1 MQERY
6 TKAILNCNEAV
17 KLNSKSVR
25 GYLYRGA
32 LKYLSRSFTYAIYD
46 LTEAIN
52 LDQTCSLAYFN
63 RALCY
68 EQIKNY
74 KNALKDFS
82 IVLLLGD
89 YLKFKV
95 LINRGLLYFH
105 TKDYFNALNDFKM
118 AAVYSPSDFDIQHMV
133 GLCLHKYILNFI
145 FPYVC
150 IFI

>member
-6 TKAILNCNEAV
+6 TKGILNCNEAV

-32 LKYLSRSFTYAIYD
+32 LKYLSKSFKYAILD

-63 RALCY
+63 RALC
-68 EQIKNY
+68 QQRVKNY

-82 IVLLLGD
+82 IVLMLGD
-89 YLKFKV
+89 YLKFRV

-105 TKDYFNALNDFKM
+105 LKDFFNSLNDFKM
-118 AAVYSPSDFDIQHMV
+118 AAIYSPSDYDIQHMI
-133 GLCLHKYILNFI
+133 GLCLHK
-145 FPYVC
+145 
-150 IFI
+150 